1 MTHSHPIKMDFS
13 NRLRQ
18 ALAPEQSRLLN
29 IVAEEAIHLHLPL
42 YIVGGFV
49 RDLIL
54 GAPGLDFDLVVEGD
68 AIALATAV
76 AHRLGGKITAHT
88 RFKTAQWFPTPATD
102 LPKVVDFTSAR
113 SEDYKHP
120 AALPTVRPGTL
131 IDDLRRRDFTINTL
145 AIRLDGENFGEL
157 RDDWGGL
164 EDIHNRILRVL
175 HPASFTDDPTR
186 LFRMVRYE
194 QRYRFEIAR
203 ESLAFI
209 PPALPFI
216 NQLSAERVRHELDL
230 AIEEET
236 AALVINR
243 LAKLNILAAVH
254 SALVWDR
261 DSKRRFVY
269 GLDGVS
275 TLEHPPSRRML
286 GWSLWLMT
294 IPRSGLE
301 SIEKRLHFESGLR
314 DVLLAASALFETVN
328 ALARNKPSQCVAT
341 LDEIP
346 LKAVQSVFLSLPD
359 GPVRRVLHTYLITW
373 RYIKPH
379 TTGHD
384 LKKRGLLPG
393 PEYKTILRR
402 LRNAWLDGEVKSVKE
417 ELVLLD
423 NLKR

>member
-1 MTHSHPIKMDFS
+1 MTHSHPTKMDFS
-13 NRLRQ
+13 IRLRQ
-18 ALAPEQSRLLN
+18 ALAPEQGRLLHV
-29 IVAEEAIHLHLPL
+29 VAEEAIQLHMPL

-54 GAPGLDFDLVVEGD
+54 GSPGLDFDLVVEGD
-68 AIALATAV
+68 AITLARAV
-76 AHRLGGKITAHT
+76 ALRLGGKLIAHS
-88 RFKTAQWFPTPATD
+88 RFKTAQWFPLPATG

-120 AALPTVRPGTL
+120 GALPTVRPGTL
-131 IDDLRRRDFTINTL
+131 TDDLRRRDFTINTL

-164 EDIHNRILRVL
+164 EDIRSRVLRVL
-175 HPASFTDDPTR
+175 HPASFADDPTR

-194 QRYRFEIAR
+194 QRYGFEIAS

-209 PPALPFI
+209 QPALPFI

-230 AIEEET
+230 AIEEAS
-236 AALVINR
+236 AALVIKR
-243 LAKLNILAAVH
+243 LAKLKILAAVH
-254 SALVWDR
+254 PALVWDR
-261 DSKRRFVY
+261 DLQRRFVN
-269 GLDGVS
+269 GLEDAS

-294 IPRSGLE
+294 VPRSGLE
-301 SIEKRLHFESGLR
+301 GIEKRLHFESGLR
-314 DVLLAASALFETVN
+314 DVLLAASALFADVN

-346 LKAVQSVFLSLPD
+346 IKSVQAVFLGLPD
-359 GPVRRVLHTYLITW
+359 GPVRNVLRTYLTTW
-373 RYIKPH
+373 RHIKPQ